1 MVRQRERAVE
11 AAEREAALA
20 QEQAE
25 EEAKRRMREVM
36 ITRTRTYKSLIRQ
49 SAANLIRQE
58 LLRQFQHCFNIY
70 FHIETSALFFPES
83 VFVCA
88 RIAYSIV
95 LSIL

>member
-36 ITRTRTYKSLIRQ
+36 ITRTRICTIF
-49 SAANLIRQE
+49 I
-58 LLRQFQHCFNIY
+58 
-70 FHIETSALFFPES
+70 
-83 VFVCA
+83 
-88 RIAYSIV
+88 
-95 LSIL
+95 